1 MERTTIMLPRDLKLR
16 VAQYAKKEGI
26 SMGELI
32 RNVMDAALNHPP
44 QNNFNDDPLF
54 SDNVFFTGDAPNDIS
69 KNHDKYLYSK
79 NNDFS

>member
-16 VAQYAKKEGI
+16 VAQYAKRQGI

-32 RNVMDAALNHPP
+32 RNVMDAALNNPP
-44 QNNFNDDPLF
+44 PNSLDDDPLF
-54 SDNVFFTGDAPNDIS
+54 SDKTFFTGDAPDNIS
-69 KNHDKYLYSK
+69 KNHDRYLYDK